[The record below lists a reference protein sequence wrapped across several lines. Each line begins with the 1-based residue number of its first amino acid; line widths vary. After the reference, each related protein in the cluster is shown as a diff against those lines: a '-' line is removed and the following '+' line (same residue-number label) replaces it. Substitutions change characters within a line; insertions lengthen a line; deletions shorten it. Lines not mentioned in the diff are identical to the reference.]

1 MIISAIRQFALT
13 WVLLVPRTP
22 RELDYLPIHVQS
34 DQCGVARDQR
44 LKASTKKCDMPSLH
58 ARRKHAAQS
67 DGQIDSPNGK
77 EHPQSKSKSRFRLD
91 GDLQITFVIVG
102 LFVLAGLGLGSL
114 FLHHHHRKVILHT
127 IRDPW
132 GHGRAAIRHL
142 VRRRHPEGFHHHFFS
157 GAPRFVSV
165 LMPSVVNPPGRSA
178 RLKAIHDTWGPY
190 GRAIYVV
197 HDNAESVSYTHLT
210 LPTICSV

>member
-1 MIISAIRQFALT
+1 
-13 WVLLVPRTP
+13 
-22 RELDYLPIHVQS
+22 
-34 DQCGVARDQR
+34 
-44 LKASTKKCDMPSLH
+44 MPSLH

-197 HDNAESVSYTHLT
+197 HDNAEFPPAAKHQTISDRRKPWDRFMYPQNLLLPTSIGVDAVSYTHLT
-210 LPTICSV
+210 LPTKRIV